1 MKQLLILI
9 LLISFVNAS
18 EGSPIKKLLPAKDKA
33 SNHYLSVAKKLD
45 KRTALS
51 SILAET
57 EEMIS
62 TDVLYAEYLKRPAT
76 MLSFGILRPGP
87 YRPP

>member
-18 EGSPIKKLLPAKDKA
+18 EGGPIKKLLPAKDKA

-45 KRTALS
+45 KRTTLS

-62 TDVLYAEYLKRPAT
+62 TDVSSAKYLKRSAAMFSPEV
-76 MLSFGILRPGP
+76 LRPGP